1 MSSDQDIKNI
11 IDNINIHEV
20 IQQYKVD
27 KNINDN
33 KHIKRFKKKINKN
46 KKIKIEI
53 PKEINEILVNMVKY
67 R

>member
-1 MSSDQDIKNI
+1 MSSNSDIKKI
-11 IDNINIHEV
+11 IDNINIYEV
-20 IQQYKVD
+20 IKKYKVER
-27 KNINDN
+27 KVNSG

-53 PKEINEILVNMVKY
+53 PKEMNEILVNMVKY

>member
-1 MSSDQDIKNI
+1 MSSDPNIKNI
-11 IDNINIHEV
+11 IDNINIYEV
-20 IQQYKVD
+20 IKKYKVER
-27 KNINDN
+27 NVNSV

-53 PKEINEILVNMVKY
+53 PKGMNEILVNMVKY